1 MNQKLQGKK
10 VAIVATD
17 GFEQVELTEPKKAL
31 ESAGATVDVIS
42 PNSGE
47 IKGWN
52 HTDWGDKTKVTKTLD
67 QAKPFDYDALV
78 IPGGQI
84 NPDKL
89 RIEPKAVAF
98 VKEFV
103 ASGRPVGAI
112 CHGPWMLVE
121 AEVLKNRTLTSWPSI
136 RTDVRNA
143 GGHWVDKEVV
153 VDENLITSRKP
164 DDLPAFNQT
173 LIEQIAKYKP
183 AQSKHTLE
191 KEHEAVGAAS

>member
-1 MNQKLQGKK
+1 MTGKLQGKK

-42 PNSGE
+42 PNPGE

-52 HTDWGDKTKVTKTLD
+52 HTDWGDKTRVTKTLD
-67 QAKPFDYDALV
+67 QAKPTDYDALV

-103 ASGRPVGAI
+103 ASGKPVGAI
-112 CHGPWMLVE
+112 CHGPWLLVE
-121 AEVLKNRTLTSWPSI
+121 ADVLKNRTATSYPSI
-136 RTDVRNA
+136 RTDLRNA
-143 GGHWVDKEVV
+143 GAHWVDKEVV
-153 VDENLITSRKP
+153 TDENLITSRRP

-173 LIEQIAKYKP
+173 LTEQIAQYKP
-183 AQSKHTLE
+183 VQSKHTLE
-191 KEHEAVGAAS
+191 KEKDFANTAS